1 MSHTDDDL
9 IEVGHILGV
18 HGVKGQVKV
27 FSLTSPRENIVNYNP
42 WLIQHKGRNSQL
54 AIKGGKQGKNVVASL
69 EGVADREQAQDMV
82 GAKIFIR
89 KSQLPALRQGD
100 YYWSQLCGLEV
111 ISTEGQDFGVIDH
124 MLETGANDVMVVQG
138 ERERLIPY
146 VMDEVV
152 KNIDLDKQQIIV
164 DWDAEF

>member
-1 MSHTDDDL
+1 MSQTDDDL

-42 WLIQHKGRNSQL
+42 WLIQHKGQNSPL
-54 AIKGGKQGKNVVASL
+54 SIKGGKQGKNVVASL
-69 EGVADREQAQDMV
+69 EGVTDREQAQDIV

-89 KSQLPALRQGD
+89 KSQLPTLSQGD
-100 YYWSQLCGLEV
+100 YYWTQLCGLKV
-111 ISTEGQDFGVIDH
+111 ISTGGEYFGTIDH

-146 VMDEVV
+146 IMGEVV
-152 KNIDLDKQQIIV
+152 KNIDLEKQQVIV